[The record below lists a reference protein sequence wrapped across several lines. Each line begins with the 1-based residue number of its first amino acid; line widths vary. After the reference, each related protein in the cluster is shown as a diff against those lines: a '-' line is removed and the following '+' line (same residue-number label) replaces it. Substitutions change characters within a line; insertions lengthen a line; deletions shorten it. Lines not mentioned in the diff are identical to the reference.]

1 MNSGKN
7 TKTYLLLKKCLEITI
22 FNKKNLYSKPKNTC
36 EKMQ

>member
-7 TKTYLLLKKCLEITI
+7 TKTYLLLKKGLEITI